1 MRAGPRA
8 SERVIHFTRELSGR
22 AGCRAASRA
31 PLNDRIIPGGAHI
44 LLLLLLGGIAFLIS
58 GRSTSPRLRADVF
71 PQLLPFF
78 LPPPPRPSPPA
89 RPPTGDHRSFP
100 PLETLTF
107 RLSPPPSSSPPLSNL
122 SGALGIASRFQ
133 LDPEKSSAFG
143 DVRGAARSKPDIRR
157 PRRASRIGS
166 SMASSR

>member
-78 LPPPPRPSPPA
+78 LPPPP
-89 RPPTGDHRSFP
+89 